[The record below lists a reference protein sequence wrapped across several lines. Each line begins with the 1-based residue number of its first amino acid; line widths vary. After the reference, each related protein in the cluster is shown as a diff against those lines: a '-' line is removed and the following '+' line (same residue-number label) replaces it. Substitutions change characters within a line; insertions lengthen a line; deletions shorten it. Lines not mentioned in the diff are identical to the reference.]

1 MAKKEAEAE
10 TTPNTPVQTAGMAPR
25 NEPPGGAVTLGSLLR
40 KNRMVRLQ
48 GTDKT
53 AALQQLVASAAR
65 ALSLTAGEQLDL
77 SAAVL
82 ARDAALS
89 TQLGRGWAAPHVR
102 LDVADELV
110 LIVGRS
116 KAGID
121 YGRPELGRVHLIFLF
136 ISSPKHHDAYLRV
149 LGQLAASFRDAQD
162 AQRLELA
169 MNADTPIKLRAALG
183 ETVRTQRVVVS
194 RRLPDVTRALI
205 RNLLR
210 FAEDI
215 DAEAIILFSDVF
227 RNPGL
232 LASFISRKIVLAT
245 RAADVPDALI
255 EKARGVVRL
264 ARGEFSEESAVQLAL
279 LSAGVRGLLGEGSRV
294 VAVCGERGSDTYD
307 TVRIETPRLMISRI
321 FSKAAKESV
330 QPEVFERALQL
341 MLELSE
347 EGREGKPIGTTMV
360 LGDEEVVREM
370 TQQLTINPFR
380 GYDESERNILDPALE
395 ETVKEFALLDG
406 AFVVARNGALQSAGT
421 YISPPAEARVE
432 LLSGLGT
439 RHRVA
444 AAITKVS
451 RAIAIVLSQSTGRV
465 TVFRNGK
472 PVMTVSPTRSRV
484 EIPAAGND

>member
-1 MAKKEAEAE
+1 MAKKDAEPEAPVAPPVVVAPELPRVVPADG
-10 TTPNTPVQTAGMAPR
+10 TPN
-25 NEPPGGAVTLGSLLR
+25 LGSLIR
-40 KNRMVRLQ
+40 KNRMVRLK

-65 ALSLTAGEQLDL
+65 ALNLTAGEQLDL

-116 KAGID
+116 KPGID

-136 ISSPKHHDAYLRV
+136 ISSPKQHEAYLRV
-149 LGQLAASFRDAQD
+149 LGQLAASFKDSQD
-162 AQRLELA
+162 SQRLEAAL
-169 MNADTPIKLRAALG
+169 NADTPIKLRAALG
-183 ETVRTQRVVVS
+183 ETVRTQRLVVS
-194 RRLPDVTRALI
+194 RRLPEVTRALI

-215 DAEAIILFSDVF
+215 DAEAIILFTDVF
-227 RNPGL
+227 RNPSL
-232 LASFISRKIVLAT
+232 LSSFISRKIVLAT
-245 RAADVPDALI
+245 RATDVPDALV
-255 EKARGVVRL
+255 ERARGVVRL
-264 ARGEFSEESAVQLAL
+264 ARGDFSEESAVQLAL
-279 LSAGVRGLLGEGSRV
+279 LSAGSRGLLGEGSRV

-330 QPEVFERALQL
+330 LPEVFERALQL

-347 EGREGKPIGTTMV
+347 EGREGKPIGTTVV

-380 GYDESERNILDPALE
+380 GYHESERNILDPALE
-395 ETVKEFALLDG
+395 ETIKEFALLDG
-406 AFVVARNGALQSAGT
+406 AFIVGRNGALQSAGT
-421 YISPPAEARVE
+421 YISPPAEARVD
-432 LLSGLGT
+432 LTSGLGT

-444 AAITKVS
+444 AAITKVT

-472 PVMTVSPTRSRV
+472 SIMTVSPTRSRV
-484 EIPAAGND
+484 EIPAADRD

>member
-1 MAKKEAEAE
+1 MAKKEAETEEPAE
-10 TTPNTPVQTAGMAPR
+10 LPLQAGVVAPR
-25 NEPPGGAVTLGSLLR
+25 PEPAGGAATLGSLLR
-40 KNRMVRLQ
+40 KNRMVRLK

-53 AALQQLVASAAR
+53 AALQQMVASAAR
-65 ALSLTAGEQLDL
+65 ALNLTASEQVDL

-102 LDVADELV
+102 LNVADEMV

-116 KAGID
+116 KSGID

-136 ISSPKHHDAYLRV
+136 ISSPKHHDTYLRV
-149 LGQLAASFRDAQD
+149 LGQLAASFKDSQD
-162 AQRLELA
+162 STRIEAA
-169 MNADTPIKLRAALG
+169 INADTPIKLRAALG
-183 ETVRTQRVVVS
+183 ETVRTQRLVVS
-194 RRLPDVTRALI
+194 RRLPEVTRALI

-215 DAEAIILFSDVF
+215 DAEAIILFTDVL

-232 LASFISRKIVLAT
+232 LASFISPKIVLAT
-245 RAADVPDALI
+245 RAADVPDTLV
-255 EKARGVVRL
+255 ERARGVVRL

-279 LSAGVRGLLGEGSRV
+279 LSAGARGMLGEGSRV

-347 EGREGKPIGTTMV
+347 EGREGKPLGTTML

-380 GYDESERNILDPALE
+380 GYPESERNILDPALE
-395 ETVKEFALLDG
+395 ETVKEFSLLDG
-406 AFVVARNGALQSAGT
+406 AFVVGRNGVLHSAGT
-421 YISPPAEARVE
+421 YISPPAEARVD
-432 LLSGLGT
+432 LPSGLGT

-444 AAITKVS
+444 AAITKVT

-472 PVMTVSPTRSRV
+472 SVMTVSPTRSRV
-484 EIPAAGND
+484 EVPTAGSD